1 MHQANAMTTPAPTE
15 DEMKAQLEALRSFV
29 ARRFDELSM
38 EINATSQLLEMGEED
53 AERRFKNML
62 GALQSISSAGD
73 GLTSAN
79 TGVELE
85 AAVLESERA
94 ATTILDAAER
104 IGQRIH
110 GKIEQGVDTAMQE
123 FLTEIDMELQG
134 ILLACSFQDLVGQR
148 IRTTITNLKSV
159 QNELSSTLSS
169 LGIDITQQST
179 EVAEEKIEESKANSQ
194 NDIDALFD

>member
-1 MHQANAMTTPAPTE
+1 MHQASAMTTPTPTE

-85 AAVLESERA
+85 AAVIESERA

-104 IGQRIH
+104 IGQRIND
-110 GKIEQGVDTAMQE
+110 KIELGVDAPTQE
-123 FLTEIDMELQG
+123 FLTEINMELQG

-169 LGIDITQQST
+169 LGIDISQQSA
-179 EVAEEKIEESKANSQ
+179 EIAEEKIEHSKASSQ